1 MIFWSQTVK
10 TNVSTKVRDSNIHRN
25 MPHDF
30 WTKFRYS
37 NHSAAVTEVQGEP
50 SNDYHKRKLCSMQ
63 IFASAPRQMLIN

>member
-1 MIFWSQTVK
+1 
-10 TNVSTKVRDSNIHRN
+10 

-30 WTKFRYS
+30 WTKFRDS

>member
-1 MIFWSQTVK
+1 MIQHAIQSHFLSETVK
-10 TNVSTKVRDSNIHRN
+10 TNISTN

-30 WTKFRYS
+30 WTKFRDS

-50 SNDYHKRKLCSMQ
+50 CNDYHKRKLCSMQ